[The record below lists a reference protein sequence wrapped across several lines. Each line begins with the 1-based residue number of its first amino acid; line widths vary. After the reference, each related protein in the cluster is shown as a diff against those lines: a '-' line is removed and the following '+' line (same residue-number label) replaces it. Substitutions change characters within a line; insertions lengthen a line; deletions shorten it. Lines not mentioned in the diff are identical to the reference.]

1 MSALSLKKIALWFSL
16 AWAWSSAWSGLLSQT
31 DFYKTLWIEK
41 ELETKEPKPMEVLL
55 CYLFCLQSFEGFS
68 VFRSWNV
75 KRVTVCP
82 CVVLGRK
89 SLSLGSRVLGE
100 EDNLSIDVHLR
111 VVLNILIYLEQT
123 FPESME
129 YTFFLNV
136 VHRKI
141 FSVFY

>member
-1 MSALSLKKIALWFSL
+1 M
-16 AWAWSSAWSGLLSQT
+16 
-31 DFYKTLWIEK
+31 
-41 ELETKEPKPMEVLL
+41 
-55 CYLFCLQSFEGFS
+55 
-68 VFRSWNV
+68 
-75 KRVTVCP
+75 TVCP